1 MTHTDVT
8 FASEGVSCRGWH
20 FRAESD
26 RLAGTDGKPVV
37 VMAHGFGG
45 TMDSG
50 LQPFAERISAA
61 GADVLTFD
69 YRGFGASEGTPR
81 QSISIKRQQRD
92 YHAAIDAAKRIS
104 GVDGARIALWGS
116 SMSGAHV
123 FQVAADRA
131 EVRAVI
137 AMTPLTSGL
146 AAGRA
151 SVGER
156 SVLTALRW
164 TLTGLASKVA
174 VARGASPRM
183 MPLVAHP
190 GQPGAL
196 ALDGAY
202 ESYTSMAGPT
212 WRNEIDAA
220 VGMEIGAIRTAAA
233 AKRMRSRLLVQ
244 IADFDRYVPAESVAK
259 TAVHGR
265 GEVHHYP
272 CDHFDVWPGHEWH
285 DRVAADQVAF
295 LTRVFADDVG
305 ATEDQAADTTR
316 RLRSV

>member
-8 FASEGVSCRGWH
+8 FTSEGVSCSGWH
-20 FRAESD
+20 FCADSD
-26 RLAGTDGKPVV
+26 RLAGAGGKPVV

-61 GADVLTFD
+61 GADVLAFD
-69 YRGFGASEGTPR
+69 YRGFGASEGAPR

-92 YHAAIDAAKRIS
+92 YHAAIDAAKRIP
-104 GVDGARIALWGS
+104 GVDPERIALWGS

-131 EVRAVI
+131 EVTAVI

-202 ESYTSMAGPT
+202 ESYTAMAGPT

-244 IADFDRYVPAESVAK
+244 IADFDRYVPAESVAR

-272 CDHFDVWPGHEWH
+272 CDHFDVWPGHDWH

-295 LTRVFADDVG
+295 LTRVFAPAGSATDDR
-305 ATEDQAADTTR
+305 AAGTTR

>member
-1 MTHTDVT
+1 MSHTDVT
-8 FASEGVSCRGWH
+8 FTSEGVSCSGWH
-20 FRAESD
+20 FAATSD
-26 RLAGTDGKPVV
+26 HLAGPGGRPVV

-45 TMDSG
+45 TKDSG
-50 LQPFAERISAA
+50 LEPFAERISAA
-61 GADVLTFD
+61 GADVFAFD
-69 YRGFGASEGTPR
+69 YRGFGASEGQPR
-81 QSISIKRQQRD
+81 QSISIRRQQRD
-92 YHAAIDAAKRIS
+92 YHAAIDAAKRLP
-104 GVDGARIALWGS
+104 GVDGDRVALWGS

-123 FQVAADRA
+123 FLVAADRA
-131 EVRAVI
+131 EVKAVI

-156 SVLTALRW
+156 SVLTALKW
-164 TLTGLASKVA
+164 TLTGLASKIA
-174 VARGASPRM
+174 VARGASPKM

-202 ESYTSMAGPT
+202 DSYTSMAGPT
-212 WRNEIDAA
+212 WRNEVDAA

-244 IADFDRYVPAESVAK
+244 IADFDRYVPAQSVAK

-272 CDHFDVWPGHEWH
+272 CDHFDVCPGHEWH

-295 LTRVFADDVG
+295 LTRVFAP
-305 ATEDQAADTTR
+305 ALSSTAASAAGTTR

>member
-1 MTHTDVT
+1 
-8 FASEGVSCRGWH
+8 
-20 FRAESD
+20 
-26 RLAGTDGKPVV
+26 
-37 VMAHGFGG
+37 
-45 TMDSG
+45 
-50 LQPFAERISAA
+50 
-61 GADVLTFD
+61 
-69 YRGFGASEGTPR
+69 
-81 QSISIKRQQRD
+81 
-92 YHAAIDAAKRIS
+92 
-104 GVDGARIALWGS
+104 
-116 SMSGAHV
+116 
-123 FQVAADRA
+123 
-131 EVRAVI
+131 
-137 AMTPLTSGL
+137 MTPLTSGL

-156 SVLTALRW
+156 SVLTALKW
-164 TLTGLASKVA
+164 TLTGLASKIA
-174 VARGASPRM
+174 VARGASPKM

-202 ESYTSMAGPT
+202 DSYTSMAGPT
-212 WRNEIDAA
+212 WRNEVDAA

-244 IADFDRYVPAESVAK
+244 IADFDRYVPAQSVAK

-295 LTRVFADDVG
+295 LTRVFAPDLSS
-305 ATEDQAADTTR
+305 TAAPAAGTTR